1 MQNNFQLYDIF
12 GANFSATTEAA
23 ETTKMLKKYLGFENN
38 YEVARLA
45 IGLSL
50 GSDSYP
56 EQITPGA
63 TLIIKGDTLFDKENL
78 ALWVGLIAS
87 NYVHFHPDE
96 SKVSLAMI
104 QGAVKA
110 HWHNGAKKLAHLWDS
125 VGNDVHKFWEKLAS
139 IAALPDEVDIDPIS
153 PTKEVYASSGPIHLV
168 LGKIIERN
176 QEIKQFDHI
185 LNGAGYS
192 PHVAIMGQ
200 AGSGKTRV
208 MTSIIQQIRHQA
220 QCPVILVDLG
230 KGDLAN
236 NDSLIREIGAEI
248 VTVPEMPIPLDMCY
262 VSERVDNAHITA
274 AENFRDAFSQ
284 VTSSKLGPNQRD
296 NIMEA
301 LLPLFRTNT
310 KITLREIKD
319 TLDSYYEENNISKDS
334 VISTVNNLCLRELFT
349 PQYSPAEFFSKSWL
363 ITFANARSEAKAF
376 SICLLLSAL
385 DMYMKSLDEA
395 PLDQGGYRPLRLLF
409 AIDEARD
416 LLKMPH
422 DGLGTNIRLHRSKGL
437 SVILVSQ
444 SPDDYDGKRDDYLE
458 NIGLPVCLKT
468 NASSTK
474 VLKNMLKANVDFASL
489 KPHTCY
495 SVSLAD
501 NKPVTIKL
509 EY

>member
-1 MQNNFQLYDIF
+1 MDNKFQLYDIF

-56 EQITPGA
+56 DHVTTGA

-78 ALWVGLIAS
+78 PLWVGLIAS
-87 NYVHFHPDE
+87 NYVHFHPGE
-96 SKVSLAMI
+96 KFVTLAMI

-110 HWHNGAKKLAHLWDS
+110 HWHNGAKKLAHIWDT

-139 IAALPDEVDIDPIS
+139 IAALPEEVDGEIIRPAQ
-153 PTKEVYASSGPIHLV
+153 EVSASSGPIHLV

-176 QEIKQFDHI
+176 QEIKPFDHI

-208 MTSIIQQIRHQA
+208 MTSIIQQIRNQA
-220 QCPVILVDLG
+220 ECPVILVDLG
-230 KGDLAN
+230 KGDLVN
-236 NDSLIREIGAEI
+236 NETLIREIGAEI
-248 VTVPEMPIPLDMCY
+248 VAVPKMPIPLDMFH
-262 VSERVDNAHITA
+262 VNENVDNAHITA
-274 AENFRDAFSQ
+274 TENFRDAFSQ
-284 VTSSKLGPNQRD
+284 VTSSKLGPNQHS

-310 KITLREIKD
+310 KITMQEIKN
-319 TLDSYYEENNISKDS
+319 TLDTYYEENNISKDS
-334 VISTVNNLCLRELFT
+334 VISTINNLCLRKLFT
-349 PQYSPAEFFSKSWL
+349 PQYPPSKFFSKSWL
-363 ITFANARSEAKAF
+363 ITFANARSEAKSF

-385 DMYMKSLDEA
+385 DMYMKSLDETQ
-395 PLDQGGYRPLRLLF
+395 LDQDGFRPLRLLF

-422 DGLGTNIRLHRSKGL
+422 DGLSTNIRLHRSKGL

-474 VLKNMLKANVDFASL
+474 VLKNMLKSNVDFANL

-501 NKPVTIKL
+501 NKPVMVKL